1 MSFTL
6 PELPY
11 DKAALEP
18 YISANTLNFHY
29 DKHHKGYLN
38 KLNELVENTDY
49 QHMEIEELVTKVH
62 GNNNTVPIFNNVAQV
77 WNHTFYW
84 NSMKKNGGGKPK
96 DDGLLAK
103 KFKMILVALTNF
115 VKNFQIME

>member
-62 GNNNTVPIFNNVAQV
+62 GNNNTVPIFNNAAQV

-84 NSMKKNGGGKPK
+84 NSMKKMVVVN
-96 DDGLLAK
+96 L
-103 KFKMILVALTNF
+103 KMMVF
-115 VKNFQIME
+115 